1 MIRVILAATLIPLTG
16 CDLPAKAPVPSAQV
30 VTATPPPAEATI
42 KQSHS
47 VTKPGPPPATATSF
61 DSTAAA
67 VLDAIGRAKDTV
79 ERRSYI
85 LDDRTSREMP

>member
-1 MIRVILAATLIPLTG
+1 MIRAILATVVISLTG
-16 CDLPAKAPVPSAQV
+16 CGLPAKAPVPSAQA
-30 VTATPPPAEATI
+30 VTATASPDEATS
-42 KQSHS
+42 KQNHG
-47 VTKPGPPPATATSF
+47 VPKPGPPAATATPS

-85 LDDRTSREMP
+85 LDDRANREMP